1 MTTTTFGS
9 KTFICINTEKQS
21 INMKKILYSV
31 FMLATMV
38 LAACSSDDTTEPVV
52 KRGMVLKANVEDT
65 DTRATITDNE
75 GKWKFAFA
83 EGDVVKVGNDKVESY
98 YTFKN
103 NGTVFISTDAKQTT
117 EAANWCAFFPGE
129 TIDLRNQSGAFADV
143 ANKYALAGAT
153 ATPTTGSDGL
163 TVTMK
168 AKAAVLR
175 IVGVNKDDILDI
187 SVKTDKGY
195 VSKLVADKNSA
206 GFSVETS
213 DAKVSLLS
221 KQGAGVYYVVVPAG
235 VKISVSNGGKSLYSG
250 DKPMSTT
257 KADGLK
263 AGKYYTL
270 TTGMTKGSAKNS
282 LGETIDW
289 VQLWPGGPK
298 FAVKNVKE
306 EMTWYDAATK
316 KGDEYVWGAN
326 WRTPT
331 ADEVYG
337 EGKLNCTWDEN
348 GFPIPVAGSPSF
360 ELKEQEGSMTVVL
373 TGVQPGYTKNT
384 LTLYDQIKQEN
395 HTFDFWTAS
404 EFKLDNDYRG
414 VLFNIEAKDDG
425 DGKLKIKSFGPNSIN
440 YKNKKFLVRPVLA
453 E

>member
-1 MTTTTFGS
+1 
-9 KTFICINTEKQS
+9 
-21 INMKKILYSV
+21 MKKILYSV

-38 LAACSSDDTTEPVV
+38 LAACSDDTTEPAV

-83 EGDVVKVGNDKVESY
+83 TGDVVKVGNDKVEGY
-98 YTFKN
+98 YTFTN
-103 NGTVFISTDAKQTT
+103 DGTVFTSTDAKQTA
-117 EAANWCAFFPGE
+117 EAANWCAFFPRE
-129 TIDLRNQSGAFADV
+129 EIDLRNQSGKFDDV
-143 ANKYALAGAT
+143 ANMYALAGAT

-168 AKAAVLR
+168 AKAAVLC
-175 IVGVNKDDILDI
+175 IVGVNNGEALDI

-206 GFSVETS
+206 DFKVETS

-235 VKISVSNGGKSLYSG
+235 VKLYVYNGDKSLYS
-250 DKPMSTT
+250 DNKVITAT

-270 TTGMTKGSAKNS
+270 TTGMTKGSAENK

-289 VQLWPGGPK
+289 VQLWAGGPK

-316 KGDEYVWGAN
+316 TGDQYVWGAN

-337 EGKLNCTWDEN
+337 EGKLNCGHDN
-348 GFPIPVAGSPSF
+348 SGFPIPIAGSPSF
-360 ELKEQEGSMTVVL
+360 ELKEQGGYLTVVW

-384 LTLYDQIKQEN
+384 LTLYNQIKHGTHN
-395 HTFDFWTAS
+395 FDFWTAS
-404 EFKLDNDYRG
+404 D
-414 VLFNIEAKDDG
+414 
-425 DGKLKIKSFGPNSIN
+425 
-440 YKNKKFLVRPVLA
+440 YKNDKGQEFGVRFAITGYGDDTEVKIVYVGLYNQADYKDRKYLVRPVLV
-453 E
+453 EK

>member
-1 MTTTTFGS
+1 MTATTFGS

-83 EGDVVKVGNDKVESY
+83 TNDLVKVGNDEVESY

-103 NGTVFISTDAKQTT
+103 NGTVFESTDALQTT
-117 EAANWCAFFPGE
+117 KAATWCAYFPGE
-129 TIDLRNQSGAFADV
+129 TIDLRNQSGDFAAV

-153 ATPTTGSDGL
+153 ASATTGSDGL

-175 IVGVNKDDILDI
+175 IVGVDKGDCLDI
-187 SVKTDKGY
+187 NVQTDGGY
-195 VSKLVADKNSA
+195 VSGLVADKKTA
-206 GFSVETS
+206 GFSVQTS
-213 DAKVSLLS
+213 TAKVSLLS
-221 KQGAGVYYVVVPAG
+221 TPDAGVYYVVVPAG
-235 VKISVSNGGKSLYSG
+235 VKLSVYKGETLIKA
-250 DKPMSTT
+250 T
-257 KADGLK
+257 KAGGLT

-270 TTGMTKGSAKNS
+270 LTGKTTDKEYATIN
-282 LGETIDW
+282 GEKVEKEW

-298 FAVKNVKE
+298 FAKENVKDKLTFTE
-306 EMTWYDAATK
+306 ACKTGDA
-316 KGDEYVWGAN
+316 YVWGAN

-331 ADEVYG
+331 KEDMNFVTEHTLTPINAKVEIQVQ
-337 EGKLNCTWDEN
+337 N
-348 GFPIPVAGSPSF
+348 GVPGI
-360 ELKEQEGSMTVVL
+360 LY
-373 TGVQPGYTKNT
+373 TGIQPGYTDNT
-384 LTLYDQIKQEN
+384 LFLRAEN
-395 HTFDFWTAS
+395 AGHYYAFYWTSTVIVQGYGAFLDVIFS
-404 EFKLDNDYRG
+404 ESEYG
-414 VLFNIEAKDDG
+414 QYWFNPKGMIT
-425 DGKLKIKSFGPNSIN
+425 PTT
-440 YKNKKFLVRPVLA
+440 KNWVRPVLA
-453 E
+453 K

>member
-1 MTTTTFGS
+1 
-9 KTFICINTEKQS
+9 
-21 INMKKILYSV
+21 
-31 FMLATMV
+31 MLATMV
-38 LAACSSDDTTEPVV
+38 LAACSSDDTTEPAV

-83 EGDVVKVGNDKVESY
+83 TNDEVKVGNDQVESY

-103 NGTVFISTDAKQTT
+103 NGTVFESTDALQTT
-117 EAANWCAFFPGE
+117 AAANWYAYFPGE
-129 TIDLRNQSGAFADV
+129 TIDLRNQSGDFADV

-163 TVTMK
+163 TVTMN

-175 IVGVNKDDILDI
+175 IVGVNNGEKLDI

-195 VSKLVADKNSA
+195 VSKLVADKNSV
-206 GFSVETS
+206 GFRVETS

-235 VKISVSNGGKSLYSG
+235 VKLYMYNGDKSLYS
-250 DKPMSTT
+250 DNKIITAT

-270 TTGMTKGSAKNS
+270 TTGMTKGSAKNK
-282 LGETIDW
+282 LGDDIGW

-298 FAVKNVKE
+298 FATQNVAE
-306 EMTWYDAATK
+306 AMTWTDAVKT
-316 KGDEYVWGAN
+316 GDDFAWGKN

-331 ADEVYG
+331 IDEVYG
-337 EGKLNCTWDEN
+337 EGKLYCKDGES
-348 GFPIPVAGSPSF
+348 GSKVSVAGSPSF
-360 ELKEQEGSMTVVL
+360 SVVTENGEEKLTL
-373 TGVQPGYTKNT
+373 TGVQPGYTNNKLVLYNT
-384 LTLYDQIKQEN
+384 PDKWGYSY
-395 HTFDFWTAS
+395 FDFWTS
-404 EFKLDNDYRG
+404 STDKDERG
-414 VLFNIEAKDDG
+414 VEYGVRFTVIAAEKTVYG
-425 DGKLKIKSFGPNSIN
+425 FGPSKRDSKDTK
-440 YKNKKFLVRPVLA
+440 YLVRPVLA
-453 E
+453 EK

>member
-1 MTTTTFGS
+1 
-9 KTFICINTEKQS
+9 
-21 INMKKILYSV
+21 
-31 FMLATMV
+31 MLATMV

-65 DTRATITDNE
+65 DTRATIDTVG
-75 GKWKFAFA
+75 GKWRFAFA
-83 EGDVVKVGNDKVESY
+83 TGDMVKVGNDKVTDY

-103 NGTVFISTDAKQTT
+103 NGTEFSSADALQTT
-117 EAANWCAFFPGE
+117 KDATWYAYFPDE
-129 TIDLRNQSGAFADV
+129 TISLVNQSGDLADV
-143 ANKYALAGAT
+143 ANRYALAGAT
-153 ATPTTGSDGL
+153 ATPTTGSNGL

-175 IVGVNKDDILDI
+175 IVGVNKDEKLDI
-187 SVKTDKGY
+187 SVKTADDGKY
-195 VSKLVADKNSA
+195 VSGFKAVKNSE
-206 GFSVETS
+206 GFSVDKS
-213 DAKVSLLS
+213 DTKVSLLS

-235 VKISVSNGGKSLYSG
+235 VKISVSNGDKSLYS
-250 DKPMSTT
+250 DNNPMSTT

-270 TTGMTKGSAKNS
+270 TTGKTKGSAKNS
-282 LGETIDW
+282 LGEDIDW

-306 EMTWYDAATK
+306 EMTWYEATEK
-316 KGDEYVWGAN
+316 DDKYVWGAN

-331 ADEVYG
+331 SDEVYG

-360 ELKEQEGSMTVVL
+360 ELKEQEGYMTVVL

-384 LTLYDQIKQEN
+384 LTLYDQIKHEN

-404 EFKLDNDYRG
+404 EFKFGNDYRG

-425 DGKLKIKSFGPNSIN
+425 DGKLKIKSFGLNSIN
-440 YKNKKFLVRPVLA
+440 YKNKNFLVRPVLA
-453 E
+453 K